1 MSCYIVGVTVL
12 DPKHYLMCLFCAGLG
27 LAVGLGHATPT
38 SAHPGHHPSHRSS
51 GPPQAKAS
59 SRTNVKVAQESWGN
73 NKKLADIRYEIKR
86 KHTRVVVL
94 IGGGRLS
101 GVAEGEAPAK
111 PRIGLPFRVYVDLT
125 PCIPLRYWTRSA
137 FRMGGKRIRKL
148 RVGRNTLKTTR
159 VVLELRR
166 KLDYRVTMLRNPM
179 RIVIDVGRTLPNDP
193 KTSMTMPSDS
203 PTPVGRWRRTRRK
216 RQHHHHH
223 HGHQWTAPNR
233 RKGSWRPAKGQPWVI
248 RQPMPKRLPFAF
260 RVRSIAIDAGHGG
273 QEDGAVGRSTRLAEK
288 MVTLDIAK
296 RVKRILRKR
305 LRRTRVFLV
314 RRRDR
319 TMTLDQRVKR
329 VKQGGADLM
338 ISIHAN
344 SNLNRKVSGISTYV
358 LHWNQRF
365 NVARMLSSNALLARE
380 NQGIHP
386 KQFNSGVSAI
396 LDSMALK
403 TNLILSK
410 TLGVVIQNSLMKR
423 VLSKYRRIRD
433 LGVRRGLF
441 YLLYAT
447 GIPSI
452 LVEAS
457 FLSNR
462 REELLLR
469 TQAYRNKIAQGIAD
483 GVVRFVRL
491 SRQSLRRRRRYPR
504 LPRKRSRSRRKS
516 KKKRRRQR

>member
-1 MSCYIVGVTVL
+1 MDLLHYSSPYFRVT
-12 DPKHYLMCLFCAGLG
+12 GWG
-27 LAVGLGHATPT
+27 LAIWLWCMGTS
-38 SAHPGHHPSHRSS
+38 SAHPGHHAPSQPSTS
-51 GPPQAKAS
+51 PPKRAS
-59 SRTNVKVAQESWGN
+59 KRVAQRGWGGS
-73 NKKLADIRYEIKR
+73 KKLVDIRYKAGR
-86 KHTRVVVL
+86 KHTRIVVL

-137 FRMGGKRIRKL
+137 FRLGNKRIRKI
-148 RVGRNTLKTTR
+148 RVGRNTLRTTR

-166 KLDYRVTMLRNPM
+166 QYDYRVTMLRNPM
-179 RIVIDVGRTLPNDP
+179 RIVIDVGKTLPATP
-193 KTSMTMPSDS
+193 SAKMRMPSLS
-203 PTPVGRWRRTRRK
+203 PDPLGRFRRRRRTRR
-216 RQHHHHH
+216 RQHS
-223 HGHQWTAPNR
+223 HQHKHSWTGR
-233 RKGSWRPAKGQPWVI
+233 RRGPGSWKPKAGRPWVL
-248 RQPMPKRLPFAF
+248 RGEAPKQLPFAF

-273 QEDGAVGRSTRLAEK
+273 KEDGAVGRTTRLPEK
-288 MVTLDIAK
+288 VVTLAIAK
-296 RVKRILRKR
+296 RLRAL
-305 LRRTRVFLV
+305 LRRKLRGIRVFLV

-319 TMTLDQRVKR
+319 TMTLDQRVARIKR
-329 VKQGGADLM
+329 GGADLM

-358 LHWNQRF
+358 LHWSQRF
-365 NVARMLSSNALLARE
+365 NVARMLSSNALIARE
-380 NQGIHP
+380 NQGVHP

-410 TLGVVIQNSLMKR
+410 YLGLVVQSFLMKR
-423 VLSKYRRIRD
+423 VKRSHAIRD

-447 GIPSI
+447 GVPSI

-462 REELLLR
+462 REERLLR
-469 TQAYRNKIAQGIAD
+469 TRAYRNKIALGIAD
-483 GVVRFVRL
+483 GVVRFVKMA
-491 SRQSLRRRRRYPR
+491 RQSLRRRRKFQR
-504 LPRKRSRSRRKS
+504 LPRKRRRSR
-516 KKKRRRQR
+516 